1 MIQGTL
7 GPSRSFQGIQENKTT
22 FIIILRWRLT
32 FILSSHKNMVAFSR
46 RYMTCDDIITN
57 SRFVCYVFK
66 CLNIH
71 F

>member
-46 RYMTCDDIITN
+46 RYLTCDDITN
-57 SRFVCYVFK
+57 SRFVRYVFK